1 MPVAHRSTCEYSA
14 ALSSEFW
21 QVPTVE
27 RVRSILGQSERG
39 RTERCNAAALTHKLA
54 PRAARECVPDTPV
67 CWQLWPG
74 CPLGVSRAQMSGGV
88 PPTPLAP
95 LSWQVTMCFPSF
107 PCPQLR
113 HLEIDDALG
122 AGCALDPKWPAG
134 VLAGVFPTVP
144 GPLAVVG

>member
-54 PRAARECVPDTPV
+54 PRALRVNVFPDTSVLAALAWLSLRREPSTDV
-67 CWQLWPG
+67 RR
-74 CPLGVSRAQMSGGV
+74 RA
-88 PPTPLAP
+88 TH
-95 LSWQVTMCFPSF
+95 PSDSF
-107 PCPQLR
+107 
-113 HLEIDDALG
+113 
-122 AGCALDPKWPAG
+122 
-134 VLAGVFPTVP
+134 VLAGDDVFSLFSLST
-144 GPLAVVG
+144 A